1 MATLTTAA
9 ITPAG
14 TDPAFVAATG
24 AGDKVVPGDTTYLH
38 VKNASGVSVTV
49 TVTAVG
55 LCSQGST
62 HNSVVVVPTV
72 SDRIIGRSARG
83 SPLPQTG
90 WRRSLTARLPPL
102 PWRPADCEQA
112 DRRGQA

>member
-55 LCSQGST
+55 LCSQGSA

-72 SDRIIGRSARG
+72 SDRIIGPISSRFAAVSDGLAAVTYSAVT
-83 SPLPQTG
+83 SVTV
-90 WRRSLTARLPPL
+90 AACRL
-102 PWRPADCEQA
+102 
-112 DRRGQA
+112 

>member
-9 ITPAG
+9 ITAAG
-14 TDPAFVAATG
+14 TDPAFVAANG

-49 TVTAVG
+49 TITAVG

-62 HNSVVVVPTV
+62 HSSVVAVPAGADRVIGPITGSRFAAA
-72 SDRIIGRSARG
+72 SDGLAADLEPVIGPMTRSA
-83 SPLPQTG
+83 
-90 WRRSLTARLPPL
+90 
-102 PWRPADCEQA
+102 PA
-112 DRRGQA
+112 

>member
-49 TVTAVG
+49 TITAVG

-62 HNSVVVVPTV
+62 HSSVVAVPAGADRVIGPITGSRFAAV
-72 SDRIIGRSARG
+72 SDGLAAVTYSAVT
-83 SPLPQTG
+83 SVTV
-90 WRRSLTARLPPL
+90 AACRL
-102 PWRPADCEQA
+102 
-112 DRRGQA
+112 

>member
-9 ITPAG
+9 ITAAG
-14 TDPAFVAATG
+14 TDPAFVAANG

-49 TVTAVG
+49 TITAVG

-62 HNSVVVVPTV
+62 HNSVVAVPAGADRVIGPIGSRFAAV
-72 SDRIIGRSARG
+72 SDGLAAITYSAVT
-83 SPLPQTG
+83 SVTV
-90 WRRSLTARLPPL
+90 A
-102 PWRPADCEQA
+102 
-112 DRRGQA
+112 

>member
-9 ITPAG
+9 ITAAG
-14 TDPAFVAATG
+14 TDPAFVAANG

-49 TVTAVG
+49 TITAVG

-62 HNSVVVVPTV
+62 HNSVVAVPAGADRVIGPIGSRFAAV
-72 SDRIIGRSARG
+72 SDGLAAVTYSAVT
-83 SPLPQTG
+83 SVTV
-90 WRRSLTARLPPL
+90 AACRL
-102 PWRPADCEQA
+102 
-112 DRRGQA
+112 

>member
-49 TVTAVG
+49 TITAVG
-55 LCSQGST
+55 LCSQGSP

-72 SDRIIGRSARG
+72 SDRIIGPITSRFAAVSDGLAAVTYSAVT
-83 SPLPQTG
+83 SVTV
-90 WRRSLTARLPPL
+90 AACRL
-102 PWRPADCEQA
+102 
-112 DRRGQA
+112 

>member
-14 TDPAFVAATG
+14 TDPAFVAAAG
-24 AGDKVVPGDTTYLH
+24 GGDKVVPGDTTYLH

-49 TVTAVG
+49 TITAVG

-72 SDRIIGRSARG
+72 SDRIIGPIGSRFAGVSDGLAAVTYSAVT
-83 SPLPQTG
+83 SVTV
-90 WRRSLTARLPPL
+90 AACRL
-102 PWRPADCEQA
+102 
-112 DRRGQA
+112 

>member
-72 SDRIIGRSARG
+72 SDRIIGPISSRFAAASDGLAEIGRA
-83 SPLPQTG
+83 SC
-90 WRRSLTARLPPL
+90 R
-102 PWRPADCEQA
+102 
-112 DRRGQA
+112 